1 MLSLL
6 CLTDIAAARYYDYR
20 GLKMDIE
27 TITKLLD
34 AGYTK
39 SEIDAMASAN
49 EGATSEASSENNET
63 PREVESNDSAKNESA
78 LAPELA
84 EMVSKLTETVSGL
97 SATVKALQ
105 ETNANKAATDKPA
118 KDKIGDVMKSFIDT
132 L

>member
-1 MLSLL
+1 
-6 CLTDIAAARYYDYR
+6 
-20 GLKMDIE
+20 MDIE

-39 SEIDAMASAN
+39 AEIDAMASAN
-49 EGATSEASSENNET
+49 EGATSETSGESNEA
-63 PREVESNDSAKNESA
+63 PSEVESNDSAKNESA

-118 KDKIGDVMKSFIDT
+118 HDKVSDVMKSFIDT